1 MENTRPIL
9 YGVAGYAEIRQV
21 NAWFIDRIL
30 ISTSSRRGERDVN
43 DYDNLQRHAQGG
55 SGIHG

>member
-30 ISTSSRRGERDVN
+30 ISTSSRRGGERDVN
-43 DYDNLQRHAQGG
+43 EPFPKSETRCMLLL
-55 SGIHG
+55 S

>member
-21 NAWFIDRIL
+21 NAWFIDRM
-30 ISTSSRRGERDVN
+30 
-43 DYDNLQRHAQGG
+43 HAYMFYTAKTKQPL
-55 SGIHG
+55 SI